1 MGMLTT
7 QNVEEYKQK
16 YAEELKAKSM
26 ELGTDI
32 TDEMIT
38 EGIYKNL
45 SGKADVDYYS
55 FYKTFNPD
63 GKYANLD
70 TYRVATNDMESNDN
84 DLINKAY
91 EELKGT
97 GNVRFKDFVNVFAP
111 KPFDSDD
118 VKIFNFDVPNISDI
132 EYNIKEIAEMRG
144 INADTD
150 VNLTEVGFA
159 QALARDDVN
168 KAIAA
173 KEVLS
178 NYFNEDIPIRMG
190 EETEELEFLNP
201 NTGKYELLNAYG
213 LDSGD
218 LAKFGTYGIFVI
230 PEILATLGGTALAGA
245 PGGIGASYVSSVLLE
260 TGRLIAGHELY
271 GINKTE
277 KGFQDYLQNEG
288 KDIAEINAALTA
300 VGFTVP
306 KLYRMFKDIRRFG
319 KINASEFGGTI
330 KNAEDAFKL
339 ANKINDRLL
348 ALGTKKKLK
357 FTLGQAGD
365 DAELLALQN
374 AYESNPKYGVNKI
387 LGDFNKEQ
395 ADALNTYMNLMAK
408 EYNFQGLSGK
418 DNILSD
424 EIGEKIQQKI
434 IQRLNPKQKFLIKQ
448 LENAE
453 TDLTNAIIKFPD
465 GSTKEA
471 GTQIR
476 NIIDGL
482 YDDFEQSYTNK
493 YTALFATGGGRKIN
507 TDIIKKAVSS
517 LDNRQKNTL
526 FKKYPNIKTFF
537 EAPKG
542 DTISINKLKNT
553 LSDLRRFDRQLTK
566 GKIPIEGEPV
576 EGAVSKLIGSIKEQF
591 KKDLGQDDIWYR
603 EFLKLDKA
611 YAKNK
616 DLYKGVIAKL
626 MTTKNGRLVIANEDV
641 FKQTFKKGAGQEQRI
656 DDIYEILK
664 KKPSA
669 ITTYKEQILGAYK
682 QAVDPNTT
690 GKINLVAHQKFLNDY
705 KYALEKFF
713 GGKGGFKQ
721 IENIGE
727 LAKKVEAAALKRD
740 KVLKQLGK
748 STEGKIE
755 SMDPDKIFAFLY
767 NNKSPTT
774 LNKVM
779 AIIKED
785 KDLLNAFQTVAKD
798 DLLFKVTDN
807 RGNFVF
813 DKFADYLKDNK
824 QILIRTFADNPKF
837 IKDLGMMRDALE
849 ITTRKSTDKTISKAE
864 TALNDIIRARLG
876 QFTVAGRTFT
886 ALKKIVRA
894 DVDKQLAEIITDPKR
909 LEDLVK
915 LKNFKKDSKAAKQI
929 ITRLFGYYIF
939 DERFFEDDQFTPAMI
954 DFVDTNKISQN
965 VEEAEKVINL
975 AQNIELDDKFNQTI
989 MPQGNVP
996 APQAVD
1002 TRLLAQAPTNTG
1014 IMQNLSSTEQ
1024 ALLDPLE
1031 QQIAMRT

>member
-16 YAEELKAKSM
+16 YAEELKAKSI

-38 EGIYKNL
+38 EAIYKNL
-45 SGKADVDYYS
+45 TRKADVDYYS

-91 EELKGT
+91 EELRGT

-111 KPFDSDD
+111 KPFDKEQYLED
-118 VKIFNFDVPNISDI
+118 FQLFTLNIPDT
-132 EYNIKEIAEMRG
+132 EYTIAEIAEMRG
-144 INADTD
+144 INSDTD
-150 VNLTEVGFA
+150 VNLAEVGFA

-168 KAIAA
+168 KAMAA
-173 KEVLS
+173 KEVL
-178 NYFNEDIPIRMG
+178 NRYFDEDIPIRIG

-201 NTGKYELLNAYG
+201 NTGKYELLNKFG
-213 LDSGD
+213 IDEGD
-218 LAKFGTYGIFVI
+218 LAKFGTYGVFIL
-230 PEILATLGGTALAGA
+230 PEIAATVAATGLFPGSSLAVSA
-245 PGGIGASYVSSVLLE
+245 ASSAALE
-260 TGRLIAGHELY
+260 TLRLIAGHEIY

-277 KGFQDYLQNEG
+277 KGFMDYLENEG
-288 KDIAEINAALTA
+288 KDIAAINAALTA
-300 VGFTVP
+300 TGYTVP
-306 KLYRMFKDIRRFG
+306 KLYRMFKDLRRFG
-319 KINASEFGGTI
+319 KINASEFGGRI
-330 KNAEDAFKL
+330 KNAEDAFQL

-348 ALGTKKKLK
+348 ALGTKKKLR

-365 DAELLALQN
+365 DPELLALQN
-374 AYESNPKYGVNKI
+374 AYESNPKYGVDGI
-387 LGDFNKEQ
+387 LGKFNKQQ

-418 DNILSD
+418 NNILSD

-434 IQRLNPKQKFLIKQ
+434 IERLSPKQKFLIKQ

-465 GSTKEA
+465 GSSKEA

-482 YDDFEQSYTNK
+482 YDDFEQSFTNK
-493 YTALFATGGGRKIN
+493 YTLLFKKGKDRKVK
-507 TDIIKKAVSS
+507 TDLIKKAVSS

-526 FKKYPNIKTFF
+526 YKKYPEIKTFF

-542 DTISINKLKNT
+542 NTISITKLKNT
-553 LSDLRRFDRQLTK
+553 LSDLRRFDRKISK
-566 GKIPIEGEPV
+566 GQISIEGEPV

-591 KKDLGQDDIWYR
+591 KRDLGEDDIWYR
-603 EFLKLDKA
+603 EFLKLDKS

-616 DLYKGVIAKL
+616 NLYKGVIAKL
-626 MTTKNGRLVIANEDV
+626 MSTKDGRLVIANEDV

-727 LAKKVEAAALKRD
+727 LAKKVEAATLKRD
-740 KVLKQLGK
+740 KTLKQLGK

-779 AIIKED
+779 AIIKQD

-813 DKFADYLKDNK
+813 NQFADYLKDNK

-837 IKDLGMMRDALE
+837 IKDLEMMRDALE
-849 ITTRKSTDKTISKAE
+849 ITTRKSAQKTIGKAE

-886 ALKKIVRA
+886 ALKKIVKA

-909 LEDLVK
+909 LEELVK
-915 LKNFKKDSKAAKQI
+915 LKTLKKDSKAAKQI

-939 DERFFEDDQFTPAMI
+939 DERFFEDDKFTPTMI

-975 AQNIELDDKFNQTI
+975 AQNMELDNRFNQTV

-1002 TRLLAQAPTNTG
+1002 TNLLAQAPTDTG
-1014 IMQNLSSTEQ
+1014 IMTNLSRTER
-1024 ALLDPLE
+1024 ALLSPEE
-1031 QQIAMRT
+1031 QEIAMRT

>member
-16 YAEELKAKSM
+16 YAEELKAKSI

-45 SGKADVDYYS
+45 KEKADVDYYS

-91 EELKGT
+91 EELRGT

-118 VKIFNFDVPNISDI
+118 VKIFNFDVPNISDM

-178 NYFNEDIPIRMG
+178 KYFNEDIPIRMG

-330 KNAEDAFKL
+330 KNAEDAFNL

-365 DAELLALQN
+365 DVELLALQN

-434 IQRLNPKQKFLIKQ
+434 IERLNPKQKFLIKQ

-482 YDDFEQSYTNK
+482 YDDFEQSYTDK
-493 YTALFATGGGRKIN
+493 YTTLFKTGGGRTIN
-507 TDIIKKAVSS
+507 TDIIKKAVTS
-517 LDNRQKNTL
+517 LNQRQKNTL

-542 DTISINKLKNT
+542 SKISINKLKNT
-553 LSDLRRFDRQLTK
+553 LSDLRRFDREIQRGL
-566 GKIPIEGEPV
+566 IPIEGAPV

-591 KKDLGQDDIWYR
+591 KKDLGEDDIWYR

-727 LAKKVEAAALKRD
+727 LAKKVEAATLKRD

-813 DKFADYLKDNK
+813 DKFADYLKNNK

-849 ITTRKSTDKTISKAE
+849 ITTRKSTQKTISKAE

-915 LKNFKKDSKAAKQI
+915 LKNLKKDSKAAKQI

-939 DERFFEDDQFTPAMI
+939 DERFFEDDQFTPSMI

-975 AQNIELDDKFNQTI
+975 AQNIELDNRFNQTVV
-989 MPQGNVP
+989 PQGNVP

-1002 TRLLAQAPTNTG
+1002 TNLLAQAPRNTG

-1024 ALLDPLE
+1024 ALLSPME
-1031 QQIAMRT
+1031 QVIAMRT